1 MSQPYNLSQIQR
13 RTFRMISFEDGLFD
27 LLLGITFMFLAI
39 YPVTRELLGP
49 IWNFVLFLSLLALA
63 IVAQLLVRH
72 LVSEPRIGYV
82 RLRKTL
88 TLRVL
93 LIITVVMVVITFGL
107 VLLTLLSPG
116 LEPTSSV
123 PAEAPGE
130 RSYMVEF
137 ITLLFMGGLF
147 SAMGYLFGVRRLYF
161 YGWMVG
167 LAYLASVYM
176 EHNAGWILLIPMA
189 FAAGVILVTGLVL
202 FLRFLR
208 KYPLPA
214 EEA

>member
-13 RTFRMISFEDGLFD
+13 RTYQMISFEDGLYD

-49 IWNFVLFLSLLALA
+49 IWNMVLFLSLLALA

-88 TLRVL
+88 TLRFL

-116 LEPTSSV
+116 LEPTSSI

-137 ITLLFMGGLF
+137 ITLLFMGGLL
-147 SAMGYLFGVRRLYF
+147 SAMGYVFGVRRLYF

-189 FAAGVILVTGLVL
+189 FAAGVILVTGFVL